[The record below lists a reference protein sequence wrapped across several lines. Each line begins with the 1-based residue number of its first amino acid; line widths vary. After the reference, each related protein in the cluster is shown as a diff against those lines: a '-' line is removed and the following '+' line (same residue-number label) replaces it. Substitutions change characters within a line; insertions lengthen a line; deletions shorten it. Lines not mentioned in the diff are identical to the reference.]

1 MAPDALTPE
10 RVALRLAATSSSLIM
25 NVSSLRPL
33 AFSALAALSAGPL
46 SAAVLTLTPNADN
59 FIRSD
64 NTGSNTDTNV
74 LLVGELASGAGN
86 LRSLLSFDLS
96 SPELVGA
103 TINSVTLTLRANDID
118 AISTGGTMQVN
129 LNLLDSSFTE
139 TGATWLNS
147 GTGTWTAG
155 GPYSTLL
162 SSTSGEV
169 KAAVGTTFTFASSVD
184 FVNTV
189 ASSVSGTGILDLVLK
204 LDDETTTDRNVFRFT
219 SSEPNL
225 SGGVT
230 AAYAPTL
237 TIDYTATVIPEPA
250 GFALL
255 GGGATLGFAGFRRR
269 R

>member
-1 MAPDALTPE
+1 KSNARLRPTTPAAPRHGVVPSMAPDALTPE

-64 NTGSNTDTNV
+64 NTGSTTDTNV

-147 GTGTWTAG
+147 GT
-155 GPYSTLL
+155 
-162 SSTSGEV
+162 
-169 KAAVGTTFTFASSVD
+169 
-184 FVNTV
+184 
-189 ASSVSGTGILDLVLK
+189 
-204 LDDETTTDRNVFRFT
+204 
-219 SSEPNL
+219 
-225 SGGVT
+225 
-230 AAYAPTL
+230 
-237 TIDYTATVIPEPA
+237 
-250 GFALL
+250 
-255 GGGATLGFAGFRRR
+255 
-269 R
+269 